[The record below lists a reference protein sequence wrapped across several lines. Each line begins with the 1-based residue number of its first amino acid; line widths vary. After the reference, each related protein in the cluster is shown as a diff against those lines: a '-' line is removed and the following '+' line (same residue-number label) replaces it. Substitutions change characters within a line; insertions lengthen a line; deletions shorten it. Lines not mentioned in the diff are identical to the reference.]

1 MCAAVSLGFSS
12 GVQCLLGGFA
22 GRLWAAGAG
31 CWCEGAGLP
40 RRRLV
45 PVSEGIVEE
54 LAAVARRSGLSVPEL
69 ADAILGQ
76 AVRVLRSRDDVA
88 GVLADAVVLADVARL
103 GGAPVP
109 FQALARLLEAVDE
122 EVFEGFVGEAAGLAR
137 LVAMSARARGVEP
150 GHGLGVVLR
159 TLYPG
164 AAVDVLVEEEGGAQ
178 VVVASPL
185 LRGRVL
191 RLVEEAA
198 RAAAEGFGDVVAE
211 AEASPCLV
219 ALRLRRTGGGG
230 GRG

>member
-1 MCAAVSLGFSS
+1 M
-12 GVQCLLGGFA
+12 
-22 GRLWAAGAG
+22 
-31 CWCEGAGLP
+31 P

-45 PVSEGIVEE
+45 PVSEEIVES
-54 LAAVARRSGLSVPEL
+54 LASVARRSGLSVPEL

-109 FQALARLLEAVDE
+109 FQALARLLEAVGED
-122 EVFEGFVGEAAGLAR
+122 VFRGFVEEAAGLAR

-164 AAVDVLVEEEGGAQ
+164 AAVDVLEDGDGAR

-185 LRGRVL
+185 LRGRML

-198 RAAAEGFGDVVAE
+198 RAAAEGFGYVVVE
-211 AEASPCLV
+211 AEASPGLV
-219 ALRLRRTGGGG
+219 ALRLRGGGGGG

>member
-1 MCAAVSLGFSS
+1 M
-12 GVQCLLGGFA
+12 
-22 GRLWAAGAG
+22 
-31 CWCEGAGLP
+31 P

-45 PVSEGIVEE
+45 PVSESIVEE
-54 LAAVARRSGLSVPEL
+54 LAGVAKRSGLSVPEL

-88 GVLADAVVLADVARL
+88 GVLADAVVLADIARL

-109 FQALARLLEAVDE
+109 FQALARLLEEVGE
-122 EVFEGFVGEAAGLAR
+122 ESFRGFVGEAAGLAR

-159 TLYPG
+159 ALYPG
-164 AAVDVLVEEEGGAQ
+164 AAVDVLEEGDGVR
-178 VVVASPL
+178 VVVASPVM
-185 LRGRVL
+185 RGRVL

-198 RAAAEGFGDVVAE
+198 RAAAEGFGYVVEGAE
-211 AEASPCLV
+211 AAPGLV
-219 ALRLRRTGGGG
+219 ALRLRR